1 MSAAEHIL
9 ITGGSRS
16 GKSRFAET
24 LAARLGGDVLYLA
37 TAEALDGEMVERIA
51 NHRRRRPA
59 QWRTLEVPLDPAAAI
74 REAAPGQT
82 LLLDCLTLFLSNL
95 LFQKYPAAGAADQA
109 GAVQAEIESL
119 AAALAASPAHIIVVT
134 NEVGS
139 GIVPEN
145 ALARFYRDLA
155 GSANQTIAAVCDQ
168 VYLVVSGIPVLIK
181 GNQYD

>member
-1 MSAAEHIL
+1 MSAVQHIL

-24 LAARLGGDVLYLA
+24 MARQLGGEVLYLA
-37 TAEALDGEMVERIA
+37 TAEALDEEMAERIA
-51 NHRRRRPA
+51 SHRRRRPA
-59 QWRTLEVPLDPAAAI
+59 QWRTLEVPLDPVEAI
-74 REAAPGQT
+74 REAVPGQT

-95 LFQKYPAAGAADQA
+95 LFQKYPAGGVADQA

-119 AAALAASPAHIIVVT
+119 AAAIAASPAHIIVVT
-134 NEVGS
+134 NEVGW

-168 VYLVVSGIPVLIK
+168 VYLVISGIPVLIK
-181 GNQYD
+181 ENRHD